1 MLRGRG
7 GDIWGN
13 DLRLAASHF
22 PKYRPFLKKNALSF
36 QSFSSGNYFVLIIA
50 QSDRDDNII
59 AGNITNMPHLWR
71 WYLRVI
77 FISIDMACRWHL
89 RDISCLRHLTPMG
102 FSRRGGGGP
111 PPQNKIKIFVFWIF
125 WWGGGPPPPRRENP
139 MGVKCRRHE
148 ISLKCHRHAISIAM

>member
-1 MLRGRG
+1 VETPATAVKPHQSARNSFHLLRGGMTPMLRGRG
-7 GDIWGN
+7 GDIWGI

-89 RDISCLRHLTPMG
+89 RDILCLRHLTPMG
-102 FSRRGGGGP
+102 FSSRGRCP
-111 PPQNKIKIFVFWIF
+111 HLPLNIFLRYNKPKRLFVLIEYIF
-125 WWGGGPPPPRRENP
+125 
-139 MGVKCRRHE
+139 
-148 ISLKCHRHAISIAM
+148 S